1 MSIDTESDFPDAP
14 TTPNTL
20 IGGGKGGGFGDQLS
34 WLRDDLARARNASEF
49 IVVFGHRPWYSTDGK
64 SNDWPIRAP
73 VHIQAAFEPLFH
85 EFAVDL
91 YICGHKHYYERA
103 ERAFQDKPDPNGTI
117 QIINGAAG
125 NNEDIQKGKGNVD
138 LIVASNYE
146 TQGFGELTYDS
157 QTKSLTWSYLLSNTG
172 KVVDFLEIKMR

>member
-1 MSIDTESDFPDAP
+1 VSIDTESDFPDAP

-64 SNDWPIRAP
+64 WNDWPIRAP